1 MGGRCAYHVSSSLYA
16 GWPTKHDSWWKILGR
31 LFPILYLRY
40 EELFVWSFLLFCL
53 VSKNW
58 TKYVRRHLFNTI
70 YQLSCFVGHL
80 YIVQWTFSLFVDVC
94 LLFCA
99 NNETAKP
106 ILIGPTFCG
115 RSHKPRKGLRMV
127 KFSRIVTVKNCL

>member
-1 MGGRCAYHVSSSLYA
+1 MCLSCKFQFIYRVTHETWQLVKNFGTTFSYIVF
-16 GWPTKHDSWWKILGR
+16 KIWR
-31 LFPILYLRY
+31 TFCVIFFIILFGIK
-40 EELFVWSFLLFCL
+40 ELNKIC
-53 VSKNW
+53 KK
-58 TKYVRRHLFNTI
+58 TFNTI
-70 YQLSCFVGHL
+70 HQLSCFVGHL